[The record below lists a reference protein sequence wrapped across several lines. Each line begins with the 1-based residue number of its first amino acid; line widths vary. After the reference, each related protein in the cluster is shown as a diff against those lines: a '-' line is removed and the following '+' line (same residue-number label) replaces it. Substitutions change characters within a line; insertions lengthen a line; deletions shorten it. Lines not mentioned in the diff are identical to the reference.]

1 MFDLETTG
9 IDVNTARIVTAYVGI
24 LEDGAMLQHDGEDVA
39 ASWLVDPGVP
49 IPDEAAK
56 VHGITTDHARAHG
69 MNAGIAVDEIA
80 SALDPTRIED
90 GSADHFDAL
99 VAFNAAYDFTV
110 LDRECERYGIT
121 PIVPRPVIDPAEREP
136 HRQGHRGPVVE
147 QPGSHEPTPGV
158 VGQVIVGRRCLP
170 RPRLRRQR
178 REQRAPQRPADPPAL
193 ASNVSFR
200 CHLRRALQAVVAAP
214 TKAPM
219 TLRNLLLA
227 SCCSVLLAAC
237 SGDDDGTTDNSGANV
252 SGAGN
257 AGAGGEAGTS
267 GASGQGGDSGSENWL

>member
-24 LEDGAMLQHDGEDVA
+24 LEDGAMLQYDGEDVA

-110 LDRECERYGIT
+110 LDRECERFGIT
-121 PIVPRPVIDPAEREP
+121 PIVPRPVIDPYVLDKALDPYRPGARTLAAMCE
-136 HRQGHRGPVVE
+136 HYGVTLE
-147 QPGSHEPTPGV
+147 QAHDAGADARAA
-158 VGQVIVGRRCLP
+158 GR
-170 RPRLRRQR
+170 
-178 REQRAPQRPADPPAL
+178 L
-193 ASNVSFR
+193 A
-200 CHLRRALQAVVAAP
+200 A
-214 TKAPM
+214 
-219 TLRNLLLA
+219 LLLA
-227 SCCSVLLAAC
+227 EPRIVAAVPLEADTATMLDLVHRWSVKWRARQQASLEDFHRSRGRL
-237 SGDDDGTTDNSGANV
+237 SGTYAPEWPVIPGAP
-252 SGAGN
+252 A
-257 AGAGGEAGTS
+257 
-267 GASGQGGDSGSENWL
+267 DL